1 MMRLLPAVALA
12 AAAALTGCTSKVGVA
27 AVYDGHTITDSDVA
41 QYLTPQAQP
50 VPGQDAQGNP
60 SQVPGRVFVLDTLLS
75 EHVYTDVLKATPD
88 GLPDTATLAAI
99 EKQAFGNNPEATVTK
114 QLAKYGY
121 KASLTPHLI
130 NEQVLLETIREEV
143 QQGGL
148 NINAVLKKVHPK
160 VTVSPR
166 YGAWDDKQLQL
177 VNDPSAGVPDFVT
190 LNTPPASSTPQPP
203 TQ

>member
-41 QYLTPQAQP
+41 QYLTSAAQP
-50 VPGQDAQGNP
+50 VPGQDPQGNAT
-60 SQVPGRVFVLDTLLS
+60 QVPGRIFVLDTLLS
-75 EHVYTDVLKATPD
+75 EHVYTDILKATPD
-88 GLPDTATLAAI
+88 GLPDSATLDAI
-99 EKQAFGNNPEATVTK
+99 KKQAFGANPEATVTT

-148 NINAVLKKVHPK
+148 NINAVLKQVHPK

-166 YGAWDDKQLQL
+166 YGSWDSQRLQL
-177 VNDPSAGVPDFVT
+177 ANDPKAGLPDFVT
-190 LNTPPASSTPQPP
+190 LNTPPASSASQPP